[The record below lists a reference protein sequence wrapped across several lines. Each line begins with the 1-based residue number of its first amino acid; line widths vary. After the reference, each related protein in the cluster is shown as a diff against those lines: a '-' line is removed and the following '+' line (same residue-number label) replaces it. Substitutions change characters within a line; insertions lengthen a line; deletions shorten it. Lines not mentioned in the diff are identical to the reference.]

1 MFWKR
6 YPKIEKS
13 SSNYGK
19 IELED
24 VNVSFDSRNIILKDF
39 VLNIDKGKFV
49 SILGTS
55 GIGKTTLLRVISGF
69 KRISSGYIRING
81 QLASSGFSHM
91 PPENR
96 DLGFV
101 FQDYALF
108 PHLNVFE
115 NIGFGL
121 GRKTRD
127 RRAKIQSII
136 EMVDLSSHEKKYP
149 NQLSGG
155 QQQRVAIGRAL
166 AINPS
171 AILMDEPFSNLDF
184 SLKSTLSNEVKKII
198 SNTGTTTIMVTHDE
212 REAERL
218 SDQCFLLEDG
228 KIRNV

>member
-1 MFWKR
+1 MFSRR
-6 YPKIEKS
+6 YSEIKKTS
-13 SSNYGK
+13 ANYGK
-19 IELED
+19 IELEN
-24 VNVSFDSRNIILKDF
+24 VNVSFDEKNLILKDF
-39 VLNIDKGKFV
+39 VLNINKGKFV

-96 DLGFV
+96 NLGFV

-115 NIGFGL
+115 NVGFGL
-121 GRKTRD
+121 GRKIKD
-127 RRAKIQSII
+127 RNVKIQNIV
-136 EMVDLSSHEKKYP
+136 EMIDLRGHEKKYP

-184 SLKSTLSNEVKKII
+184 SLKSILSNEVKKII
-198 SNTGTTTIMVTHDE
+198 RSTGTTTIMVTHDE

-218 SDQCFLLEDG
+218 SDECYLLENG
-228 KIRNV
+228 KIKSI

>member
-1 MFWKR
+1 MFSRR
-6 YPKIEKS
+6 YSEIKKTS
-13 SSNYGK
+13 ANYGK
-19 IELED
+19 IELEN
-24 VNVSFDSRNIILKDF
+24 VNVSFDEKNLILKDF
-39 VLNIDKGKFV
+39 ALNINKGKFV

-96 DLGFV
+96 NLGFV

-115 NIGFGL
+115 NVGFGL
-121 GRKTRD
+121 GRKIKD
-127 RRAKIQSII
+127 RNVKIQNIV
-136 EMVDLSSHEKKYP
+136 EMIDLNGHEKKYP

-184 SLKSTLSNEVKKII
+184 SLKSILSNEVKKII
-198 SNTGTTTIMVTHDE
+198 RSTGTTTIMVTHDE
-212 REAERL
+212 KEAERL
-218 SDQCFLLEDG
+218 SDECYLLENG
-228 KIRNV
+228 KIKSI

>member
-1 MFWKR
+1 MFSRR
-6 YPKIEKS
+6 YPIINNTS
-13 SSNYGK
+13 ANYGK
-19 IELED
+19 IELEN
-24 VNVSFDSRNIILKDF
+24 VNVSFDEKNIILKDF
-39 VLNIDKGKFV
+39 ALNINKGKFV

-96 DLGFV
+96 NLGFV

-115 NIGFGL
+115 NVGFGL
-121 GRKTRD
+121 GRKIKD
-127 RRAKIQSII
+127 RNVKIQNIV
-136 EMVDLSSHEKKYP
+136 EMIDLKGHEKKYP

-184 SLKSTLSNEVKKII
+184 SLKSILSNEVKKII
-198 SNTGTTTIMVTHDE
+198 RSTGTTTIMVTHDE

-218 SDQCFLLEDG
+218 SDECYLLENG
-228 KIRNV
+228 KIKNI

>member
-1 MFWKR
+1 MFLRR
-6 YPKIEKS
+6 YPSIKKNS
-13 SSNYGK
+13 ASYGK

-24 VNVSFDSRNIILKDF
+24 VAVSFDDKNIILKDF
-39 VLNIDKGKFV
+39 SLNIDKGKYV

-55 GIGKTTLLRVISGF
+55 GIGKTTLLRAISGF

-81 QLASSGFSHM
+81 QLASSSFSHM

-96 DLGFV
+96 NLGFV

-115 NIGFGL
+115 NVGFGL
-121 GRKTRD
+121 GRKVND
-127 RRAKIQSII
+127 RRIKIQSII
-136 EMVDLSSHEKKYP
+136 DMIDLKGHEKKYP

-166 AINPS
+166 AISPS

-184 SLKSTLSNEVKKII
+184 SLKKILSNEVKKII
-198 SNTGTTTIMVTHDE
+198 RNTGTTTIMVTHDE
-212 REAERL
+212 IEAERL
-218 SDQCFLLEDG
+218 SDECYLLENG
-228 KIRNV
+228 KIKKI

>member
-1 MFWKR
+1 MFSRR
-6 YPKIEKS
+6 YPVIKKTS
-13 SSNYGK
+13 ANYGK

-24 VNVSFDSRNIILKDF
+24 VNVSFDEKNIILKDF

-96 DLGFV
+96 NLGFV

-115 NIGFGL
+115 NVGFGL
-121 GRKTRD
+121 GRKTKNRN
-127 RRAKIQSII
+127 AKIQNIV
-136 EMVDLSSHEKKYP
+136 EMIDLKGHEKKYP

-184 SLKSTLSNEVKKII
+184 SLKSILSNEVKKII
-198 SNTGTTTIMVTHDE
+198 RSTGTTTIMVTHDE
-212 REAERL
+212 KEAERL
-218 SDQCFLLEDG
+218 SDECYLLENG
-228 KIRNV
+228 KIKII

>member
-1 MFWKR
+1 MFSRR
-6 YPKIEKS
+6 YSEIKKTS
-13 SSNYGK
+13 ANYGK
-19 IELED
+19 IELEN
-24 VNVSFDSRNIILKDF
+24 VNVSFDEKNLILKDF
-39 VLNIDKGKFV
+39 VLNINKGKFV

-96 DLGFV
+96 KLGFV

-115 NIGFGL
+115 NVGFGL
-121 GRKTRD
+121 GRKIKD
-127 RRAKIQSII
+127 RNVKIQNIV
-136 EMVDLSSHEKKYP
+136 EMIDLKGHEKKYP

-184 SLKSTLSNEVKKII
+184 SLKSILSNEVKKII
-198 SNTGTTTIMVTHDE
+198 RNAGTTTIMVTHDE

-218 SDQCFLLEDG
+218 SDECYLLENG
-228 KIRNV
+228 KIRKI

>member
-1 MFWKR
+1 MFMRK
-6 YPKIEKS
+6 YPLIKKNS
-13 SSNYGK
+13 ASYGK

-24 VNVSFDSRNIILKDF
+24 VAVSFDDKNIILKDF
-39 VLNIDKGKFV
+39 SLNIDKGKYV

-55 GIGKTTLLRVISGF
+55 GIGKTTLLRAISGF

-81 QLASSGFSHM
+81 QLASSSFSHM

-96 DLGFV
+96 NLGFV

-115 NIGFGL
+115 NVGFGL
-121 GRKTRD
+121 GRKVND
-127 RRAKIQSII
+127 RRIKIQNII
-136 EMVDLSSHEKKYP
+136 DMIDLKGHEKKYP

-166 AINPS
+166 AISPS

-184 SLKSTLSNEVKKII
+184 SLKKILSNEVKKII
-198 SNTGTTTIMVTHDE
+198 KNTGTTTIMVTHDE
-212 REAERL
+212 IEAERL
-218 SDQCFLLEDG
+218 SDECYLLENG
-228 KIRNV
+228 KIKQI

>member
-1 MFWKR
+1 MFLRR
-6 YPKIEKS
+6 YPSIKKNS
-13 SSNYGK
+13 ASYGK

-24 VNVSFDSRNIILKDF
+24 VAVSFDDKNIILKDF
-39 VLNIDKGKFV
+39 SLNIDKGKYV

-55 GIGKTTLLRVISGF
+55 GIGKTTLLRAISGF

-81 QLASSGFSHM
+81 QLASSSFSHM

-96 DLGFV
+96 NLGFV

-115 NIGFGL
+115 NVGFGL
-121 GRKTRD
+121 GRKVND
-127 RRAKIQSII
+127 RRIKIQSII
-136 EMVDLSSHEKKYP
+136 DMIDLKGHEKKYP

-166 AINPS
+166 AISPS

-184 SLKSTLSNEVKKII
+184 SLKKILSNEVKKII
-198 SNTGTTTIMVTHDE
+198 RNTGTTTIMVTHDE
-212 REAERL
+212 IEAERL
-218 SDQCFLLEDG
+218 SDECYLLENG
-228 KIRNV
+228 KIKQI

>member
-1 MFWKR
+1 MFSRR
-6 YPKIEKS
+6 YSEIKKTS
-13 SSNYGK
+13 ANYGK
-19 IELED
+19 IELEN
-24 VNVSFDSRNIILKDF
+24 VNVSFDEKILILKDF
-39 VLNIDKGKFV
+39 VLNINKGKFV

-96 DLGFV
+96 NLGFV

-115 NIGFGL
+115 NVGFGL
-121 GRKTRD
+121 GRKIKD
-127 RRAKIQSII
+127 RNVKIQNIV
-136 EMVDLSSHEKKYP
+136 EMIDLNGHEKKYP

-184 SLKSTLSNEVKKII
+184 SLKSILSNEVKKII
-198 SNTGTTTIMVTHDE
+198 RSTGTTTIMVTHDE

-218 SDQCFLLEDG
+218 SDECYLLENG
-228 KIRNV
+228 KIKII

>member
-1 MFWKR
+1 MFWRR
-6 YPKIEKS
+6 YPTIKKNS
-13 SSNYGK
+13 ANYGR
-19 IELED
+19 IELEN
-24 VNVSFDSRNIILKDF
+24 VNVSFDSKNIILNDF
-39 VLNIDKGKFV
+39 VLSIDKGKYV

-55 GIGKTTLLRVISGF
+55 GIGKTTLLRAISGF
-69 KRISSGYIRING
+69 KRITSGYIRING

-96 DLGFV
+96 NLGFV

-115 NIGFGL
+115 NVGFGL
-121 GRKTRD
+121 GRKVKD
-127 RRAKIQSII
+127 RKIKIQSII
-136 EMVDLSSHEKKYP
+136 EMIDLKNHEKKYP

-184 SLKSTLSNEVKKII
+184 SLKSILSNEVKKII
-198 SNTGTTTIMVTHDE
+198 KNTGTTTIMVTHDE
-212 REAERL
+212 IEAERL
-218 SDQCFLLEDG
+218 SDECFLLENG
-228 KIRNV
+228 KIRKI

>member
-1 MFWKR
+1 MFSRR
-6 YPKIEKS
+6 YSEIKKTS
-13 SSNYGK
+13 ANYGK
-19 IELED
+19 IELEN
-24 VNVSFDSRNIILKDF
+24 VNVSFDEKILILKDF
-39 VLNIDKGKFV
+39 VLNINKGKFV

-96 DLGFV
+96 NLGFV

-115 NIGFGL
+115 NVGFGL
-121 GRKTRD
+121 GRKIKD
-127 RRAKIQSII
+127 RNVKIQNIV
-136 EMVDLSSHEKKYP
+136 EMIDLNGHEKKYP

-184 SLKSTLSNEVKKII
+184 SLKSILSNEVKKII
-198 SNTGTTTIMVTHDE
+198 RSTGTTTIMVTHDE

-218 SDQCFLLEDG
+218 SDECYLLENG
-228 KIRNV
+228 KIKNI

>member
-1 MFWKR
+1 MFSRR
-6 YPKIEKS
+6 YSEIKKTS
-13 SSNYGK
+13 ANYGK
-19 IELED
+19 IELEN
-24 VNVSFDSRNIILKDF
+24 VNVSFDEKNLILKDF
-39 VLNIDKGKFV
+39 ALNINKGKFV

-96 DLGFV
+96 NLGFV

-115 NIGFGL
+115 NVGFGL
-121 GRKTRD
+121 GRKIKD
-127 RRAKIQSII
+127 RNVKIQNIV
-136 EMVDLSSHEKKYP
+136 EMIDLNGHEKKYP

-184 SLKSTLSNEVKKII
+184 SLKSILSNEVKKII
-198 SNTGTTTIMVTHDE
+198 RSTGTTTIMVTHDE
-212 REAERL
+212 KEAERL
-218 SDQCFLLEDG
+218 SDECYLLENG
-228 KIRNV
+228 KIKII

>member
-1 MFWKR
+1 MFSRR
-6 YPKIEKS
+6 YSEIKKTS
-13 SSNYGK
+13 ANYGK
-19 IELED
+19 IELEN
-24 VNVSFDSRNIILKDF
+24 VNVSFDEKNLILKDF
-39 VLNIDKGKFV
+39 ALNINKGKFV

-96 DLGFV
+96 NLGFV

-115 NIGFGL
+115 NVGFGL
-121 GRKTRD
+121 GRKIKD
-127 RRAKIQSII
+127 RNMKIQNIV
-136 EMVDLSSHEKKYP
+136 EMIDLKGHEKKYP

-184 SLKSTLSNEVKKII
+184 SLKSILSNEVKKII
-198 SNTGTTTIMVTHDE
+198 RSTGTTTIMVTHDE

-218 SDQCFLLEDG
+218 SDECYLLENG
-228 KIRNV
+228 KIKNI

>member
-1 MFWKR
+1 MFSRR
-6 YPKIEKS
+6 YSEIKKTS
-13 SSNYGK
+13 ANYGK
-19 IELED
+19 IELEN
-24 VNVSFDSRNIILKDF
+24 VNVSFDEKNLILKDF
-39 VLNIDKGKFV
+39 VLNINKGKFV

-96 DLGFV
+96 NLGFV

-115 NIGFGL
+115 NVGFGL
-121 GRKTRD
+121 GRKIKD
-127 RRAKIQSII
+127 RNVKIQNIV
-136 EMVDLSSHEKKYP
+136 EMIDLNGHEKKYP

-184 SLKSTLSNEVKKII
+184 SLKSILSNEVKKII
-198 SNTGTTTIMVTHDE
+198 RSTGTTTIMVTHDE

-218 SDQCFLLEDG
+218 SDECYLLENG
-228 KIRNV
+228 KIKII

>member
-1 MFWKR
+1 MFSRR
-6 YPKIEKS
+6 YSEIKKTS
-13 SSNYGK
+13 ANYGK
-19 IELED
+19 IELEN
-24 VNVSFDSRNIILKDF
+24 VNVSFDEKNLILKDF
-39 VLNIDKGKFV
+39 VLNINKGKFV

-96 DLGFV
+96 NLGFV

-115 NIGFGL
+115 NVGFGL
-121 GRKTRD
+121 GRKIKD
-127 RRAKIQSII
+127 RNVKIQNIV
-136 EMVDLSSHEKKYP
+136 EMIDLNGHEKKYP

-184 SLKSTLSNEVKKII
+184 SLKSILSNEVKKII
-198 SNTGTTTIMVTHDE
+198 RSTGTTTIMVTHDE

-218 SDQCFLLEDG
+218 SDECYLLENG
-228 KIRNV
+228 KIKSI

>member
-1 MFWKR
+1 MFSRR
-6 YPKIEKS
+6 YSEIKKTS
-13 SSNYGK
+13 ANYGK
-19 IELED
+19 IELEN
-24 VNVSFDSRNIILKDF
+24 VNVSFDEKNIILKDF
-39 VLNIDKGKFV
+39 VLNINKGKFV

-96 DLGFV
+96 NLGFV

-115 NIGFGL
+115 NVGFGL
-121 GRKTRD
+121 GRKIKD
-127 RRAKIQSII
+127 RNVKIQNIV
-136 EMVDLSSHEKKYP
+136 EMIDLNGHEKKYP

-184 SLKSTLSNEVKKII
+184 SLKSILSNEVKKII
-198 SNTGTTTIMVTHDE
+198 RSTGTTTIMVTHDE
-212 REAERL
+212 KEAERL
-218 SDQCFLLEDG
+218 SDECYLLENG
-228 KIRNV
+228 KIKII

>member
-121 GRKTRD
+121 GRKIRD

-228 KIRNV
+228 KIRNI

>member
-1 MFWKR
+1 MFSRR
-6 YPKIEKS
+6 YSEIKKTS
-13 SSNYGK
+13 ANYGK
-19 IELED
+19 IELEN
-24 VNVSFDSRNIILKDF
+24 VNVSFDEKNLILKDF
-39 VLNIDKGKFV
+39 VLNINKGKFV

-96 DLGFV
+96 NLGFV

-115 NIGFGL
+115 NVGFGL
-121 GRKTRD
+121 GRKTKNRKV
-127 RRAKIQSII
+127 KIQNI
-136 EMVDLSSHEKKYP
+136 VDMIDLKGHEKKYP

-184 SLKSTLSNEVKKII
+184 SLKSILSNEVKKII
-198 SNTGTTTIMVTHDE
+198 RSTGTTTIMVTHDE
-212 REAERL
+212 KEAERL
-218 SDQCFLLEDG
+218 SDECYLLENG
-228 KIRNV
+228 KIKNI

>member
-1 MFWKR
+1 MFSRR
-6 YPKIEKS
+6 YSEIKKTS
-13 SSNYGK
+13 ANYGK
-19 IELED
+19 IELEN
-24 VNVSFDSRNIILKDF
+24 VNVSFDEKNLILKDF
-39 VLNIDKGKFV
+39 VLNINKGKFV

-96 DLGFV
+96 NLGFV

-115 NIGFGL
+115 NVGFGL
-121 GRKTRD
+121 GRKIKD
-127 RRAKIQSII
+127 RNVKIQNIV
-136 EMVDLSSHEKKYP
+136 EMIDLRGHEKKYP

-184 SLKSTLSNEVKKII
+184 SLKSILSNEVKKII
-198 SNTGTTTIMVTHDE
+198 RSTGTTTIMVTHDE
-212 REAERL
+212 REAE
-218 SDQCFLLEDG
+218 
-228 KIRNV
+228 

>member
-121 GRKTRD
+121 GRKIRD